1 MTYNVFSGML
11 NPTQSINP
19 WLSVDG
25 QGTKWRRNI
34 AEFFNRHKR
43 YRQEHIANLNV
54 SSRSLKMIFGYVFGN
69 FWRCF

>member
-25 QGTKWRRNI
+25 QGTKWHRNI
-34 AEFFNRHKR
+34 AEFFNRHER
-43 YRQEHIANLNV
+43 YRQEHIAYRV
-54 SSRSLKMIFGYVFGN
+54 HVH
-69 FWRCF
+69 